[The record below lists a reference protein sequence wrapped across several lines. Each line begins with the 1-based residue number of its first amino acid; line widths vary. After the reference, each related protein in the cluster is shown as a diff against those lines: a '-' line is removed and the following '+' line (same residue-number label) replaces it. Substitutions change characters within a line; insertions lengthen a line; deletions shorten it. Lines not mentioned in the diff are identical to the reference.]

1 MVLTVTKR
9 TDKVMFGPVVDWGKK
24 SILVSGERQYTL
36 EECSKRVNH
45 GQFQDLEVALQ
56 RTQDLKSFGEEDR
69 LEFES
74 RGLAEETLNL
84 DFESSCL
91 IIRNGMTMQE
101 REVQGNITVQ
111 TQESEHDTHHYK
123 SVEATIVGVPVTN
136 QWKTLKAQ
144 RIREVL
150 PSSPDP
156 LTGRVRIMP
165 TTPTPAAK
173 KPRYTGPSG
182 SVGPSGVNRRLS
194 FKVEEEDREAEEE
207 EGEHEDKGEFILD
220 EEEDQMDYQNEIP
233 DTQDEEA
240 TFIRTCEAANL
251 LAITQLGDIYLKTH
265 KLTQK

>member
-1 MVLTVTKR
+1 M
-9 TDKVMFGPVVDWGKK
+9 
-24 SILVSGERQYTL
+24 
-36 EECSKRVNH
+36 NH
-45 GQFQDLEVALQ
+45 GKFQDLEEASQ
-56 RTQDLKSFGEEDR
+56 RTQDLKSFREADR

-136 QWKTLKAQ
+136 QWKTPKAQ

-156 LTGRVRIMP
+156 LTGSFRIIP
-165 TTPTPAAK
+165 CTPTPAAK
-173 KPRYTGPSG
+173 KTKYTGPSG
-182 SVGPSGVNRRLS
+182 SAGPSEVNR
-194 FKVEEEDREAEEE
+194 
-207 EGEHEDKGEFILD
+207 
-220 EEEDQMDYQNEIP
+220 
-233 DTQDEEA
+233 
-240 TFIRTCEAANL
+240 
-251 LAITQLGDIYLKTH
+251 
-265 KLTQK
+265 